1 MGPLPRSAGLR
12 WNSGASPWS
21 DEVSHGGWLCIVLL
35 GFPVKQAAAG
45 LPLGVLEEYKGI
57 ISYSFR
63 NHDEGDL
70 KCTPHL
76 SMVRDL

>member
-1 MGPLPRSAGLR
+1 MSPPGSPGLS

-63 NHDEGDL
+63 
-70 KCTPHL
+70 
-76 SMVRDL
+76 